1 MKSSTWTLAP
11 ARLAPQSLDP
21 RPVKNENSPGFPTSA
36 VVARAYAAEIKA
48 DRARRVPWRKI
59 AEKMSISRIE
69 AIRLAHSLD
78 EVIDEIREGE
88 VSGNRSDA
96 APDSPPQGPLPPSLP
111 LRLVR

>member
-1 MKSSTWTLAP
+1 MKSSSWALAP
-11 ARLAPQSLDP
+11 ARLGPTSLDP
-21 RPVKNENSPGFPTSA
+21 RPVKNPNSPGFPTSV

-78 EVIDEIREGE
+78 EVLDEIREAKI
-88 VSGNRSDA
+88 SGLRA
-96 APDSPPQGPLPPSLP
+96 ATTEHSLPEIPIPPSMP